1 MISTMSMEATIE
13 RAPTLA
19 ITADDFGYRDAYD
32 AGIVL
37 AARAGTIDRVSVM
50 PTRTSDITPLLELD
64 VALGLHLE
72 ADGGIAVQLRAFEDL
87 VGRPPA
93 HLDGHRHCHAE
104 SRMAADVA
112 RVAAELGIP
121 VRAISPGHRAH
132 LREAGVATTDRLIGR
147 LFEHQPPL
155 PAEIA
160 RWHAGERVL
169 QGTTE
174 WFLHPGFRDPAGG
187 SSYDAGRPEDL
198 AVLLELGDRERWRSA
213 GVERST
219 LVASTV

>member
-1 MISTMSMEATIE
+1 MGMEATIDE
-13 RAPTLA
+13 APALV

-37 AARAGTIDRVSVM
+37 VARAGSIDRVSVM
-50 PTRTSDITPLLELD
+50 ARRTSDVEALLELD

-72 ADGGIAVQLRAFEDL
+72 DDGGIAAQLRAFEDL
-87 VGRPPA
+87 AGRPPA

-121 VRAISPGHRAH
+121 VRAVSPGHRAQ
-132 LREAGVATTDRLIGR
+132 LREAGVATTDRLVGR

-155 PAEIA
+155 PDEIA
-160 RWHAGERVL
+160 RWHTGERVL

-174 WFLHPGFRDPAGG
+174 WFVHPGFRDPTGG

-198 AVLLELGDRERWRSA
+198 ALLLELGDRERWRRA

-219 LVASTV
+219 LVASAV